1 MNLFVTVCMSLCV
14 LSVVFNVYGP
24 RAVADD
30 ADRIEFKHRF
40 YGVLEVSLSVSEC
53 IDEMLRLLMILGLNV
68 F

>member
-1 MNLFVTVCMSLCV
+1 MKFVLQFVCIYV
-14 LSVVFNVYGP
+14 FLSVVFNVYGP

-40 YGVLEVSLSVSEC
+40 YDVLEVSLSV
-53 IDEMLRLLMILGLNV
+53 

>member
-1 MNLFVTVCMSLCV
+1 MYLCV

-30 ADRIEFKHRF
+30 TDRIEFKHRF
-40 YGVLEVSLSVSEC
+40 YDVLEVSLSVSEC
-53 IDEMLRLLMILGLNV
+53 SNEMLRLIMILGLNV